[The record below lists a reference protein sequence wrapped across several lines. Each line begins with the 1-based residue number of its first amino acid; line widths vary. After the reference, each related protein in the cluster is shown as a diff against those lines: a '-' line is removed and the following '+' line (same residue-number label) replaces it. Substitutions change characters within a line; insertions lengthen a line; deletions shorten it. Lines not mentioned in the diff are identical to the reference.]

1 MWNVISFSFFN
12 FQAAKGFIPSRLL
25 QPSQSSEAIV
35 IDEANQIYPN
45 IPVPTSPLS
54 PTVIGLRPKTNSSVS
69 PSSQGSSPGGQGS
82 FVDGSL
88 TSADKSPK
96 SPTLLS
102 RQSYSKEL
110 DEFLDEDMTP
120 DLSSLEEGVRYEC
133 EEVIKE

>member
-1 MWNVISFSFFN
+1 M
-12 FQAAKGFIPSRLL
+12 
-25 QPSQSSEAIV
+25 
-35 IDEANQIYPN
+35 
-45 IPVPTSPLS
+45 
-54 PTVIGLRPKTNSSVS
+54 
-69 PSSQGSSPGGQGS
+69 
-82 FVDGSL
+82 DGSL